1 MEPHNMT
8 SANQEAEYLRLL
20 SIFHY
25 VVAGFAAL
33 FACFPIFHFGIGIAA
48 IINGL
53 SQHDAGPQILIGLFF
68 TIFAGTWMVTG
79 WTFAVF
85 VILAGRYL
93 AKRIRYMFCLVVA
106 GVECAFMPFGTV
118 LGVFTIVVL
127 TRPGVRE
134 RFQPPSAP
142 SASPPPAPTAAPG

>member
-1 MEPHNMT
+1 MNT
-8 SANQEAEYLRLL
+8 QSASSTNQEEQYLRLL

-48 IINGL
+48 IINAL
-53 SQHDAGPQILIGLFF
+53 SQREPELIFIGLFF
-68 TIFAGTWMVTG
+68 TIFAGTWMATG

-127 TRPGVRE
+127 TRPGVKE
-134 RFQPPSAP
+134 RFLLPSAP